1 LGKLQRL
8 PLLIK
13 GGCVCVLQV
22 TVVVPGRGE
31 LQLTVPVDV
40 TGSDLLQMVM
50 QQAEAAAAST

>member
-1 LGKLQRL
+1 V
-8 PLLIK
+8 P
-13 GGCVCVLQV
+13 QV

-40 TGSDLLQMVM
+40 TGSDLLQMVT